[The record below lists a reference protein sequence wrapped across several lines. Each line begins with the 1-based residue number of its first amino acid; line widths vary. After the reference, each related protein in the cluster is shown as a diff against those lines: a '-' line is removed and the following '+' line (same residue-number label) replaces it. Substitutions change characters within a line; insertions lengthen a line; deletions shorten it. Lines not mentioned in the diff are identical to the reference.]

1 MLRIALSLL
10 VLVSI
15 QVNAAAPPDIAVI
28 YEVGNPAREILYKYS
43 REKNP
48 KGGIRAWFKT
58 PDGAVFAEEEITQTG
73 ADFRSYKLNLPQL
86 GESGEIKVVDA
97 KVHMSYTTP
106 KGTKTETEDW
116 KPGYVIGPTLID
128 YIQAN
133 WDSLQAGE
141 SVRVRMLVPDR
152 LESIGFRFKKVGTQT
167 LGNRIVDKIH
177 FEPTNIFIGMIVKPI
192 VFLIEPSTRQALK
205 VSGRTYLKKKVPGG
219 WDDFLAETL
228 FLSRLD

>member
-1 MLRIALSLL
+1 MLRIALLLTLLFSLPL
-10 VLVSI
+10 G
-15 QVNAAAPPDIAVI
+15 AAPPDIAVI
-28 YEVGNPAREILYKYS
+28 YEVGNPVREILYKYS

-48 KGGIRAWFKT
+48 KGGIKAWFKSA
-58 PDGAVFAEEEITQTG
+58 DGKIFAEEEITQTG
-73 ADFRSYKLNLPQL
+73 ADFRSYKLTLPEL
-86 GESGEIKVVDA
+86 GESAEIKVADA
-97 KVHMSYTTP
+97 KVYMSYTTP

-141 SVRVRMLVPDR
+141 SVRVRMVVPDR
-152 LESIGFRFKKVGTQT
+152 LESFSFRFKKVGTQK
-167 LGNRIVDKIH
+167 LGDRTVDKIY

-192 VFLIEPSTRQALK
+192 VFLIEPNTRQTLQI
-205 VSGRTYLKKKVPGG
+205 SGRTYLKKKVPGG

-228 FLSRLD
+228 FLNR